1 MASVRT
7 NFSVGLFV
15 ISGMTLVI
23 VFILWLGMSQYFKAG
38 RHYEAFFDESVQG
51 LKEDSAVKYRGV
63 AIGRVETIQVA
74 KDGRLIR
81 ILLNLDEPL
90 IDHDQ
95 MIAQIK
101 SIGITGI
108 MFLEIERMRPGDKS
122 LSPKITFETK
132 FPVIATRS
140 SDIKQLM
147 TDINDILNKIKQID
161 MKGISDRVVETLDK
175 ANQTFADAEVKKVSE
190 SLQKTL
196 TRSQEILD
204 TEKWK
209 HITANLHQ
217 ASRDLNILMKS
228 TGTTIKTID
237 ESLKTHNQKLSA
249 TIDEFKN
256 AAQNASKMMEGG
268 KTFISDAQSRVSRID
283 QRLLETLETLTTTAE
298 NLNLLI
304 AQIKDQPSALI
315 FSSPPEPKPIEPESS
330 VFEAP

>member
-23 VFILWLGMSQYFKAG
+23 VFVLWLGMSQYFKTG

-90 IDHDQ
+90 IDYDQ

-108 MFLEIERMRPGDKS
+108 MFLELERMQPGNQL

-140 SDIKQLM
+140 SDMKQLM
-147 TDINDILNKIKQID
+147 TDINDILNRIKQID
-161 MKGISDRVVETLDK
+161 VKGISDRIIETLDT
-175 ANQTFADAEVKKVSE
+175 ANQTFADAEVKKVSQ

-196 TRSQEILD
+196 SQGQEILA
-204 TEKWK
+204 TEKWEQ
-209 HITANLHQ
+209 ITANLHQ
-217 ASRDLNILMKS
+217 ASRDLNVLVENAGS
-228 TGTTIKTID
+228 TIQRID
-237 ESLKTHNQKLSA
+237 GSLKDHNQKLST
-249 TIDEFKN
+249 TIDEFKT
-256 AAQNASKMMEGG
+256 AAEKASEMMGG
-268 KTFISDAQSRVSRID
+268 GETLISDVKSRVSRID
-283 QRLLETLETLTTTAE
+283 QRLLETLETLTATAE

-304 AQIKDQPSALI
+304 SQLKEQPSTLI
-315 FSSPPEPKPIEPESS
+315 FSIPPTPRTIEPEWP
-330 VFEAP
+330 VFESP